1 MANWIIDAGNSR
13 IKFAVYER
21 GSCISLDHFEG
32 PEALLASWPEYPRPE
47 GVICSNVGAWDFR
60 ELRAQAPALWLD
72 LEPETPLPITVDYAT
87 EHTWGNDRRAL
98 AVAAASHFPGR
109 AALVVDVGS
118 CITGDFVDSGGTYRG
133 GWIAPGI
140 QMRLRS
146 MHDYTQS
153 LPLLEW
159 REMGGEELPEHP
171 AKSTRACL
179 LTGAVRGAVTEVSA
193 TLAAYRRQYPGLVV
207 IITGGDAETFVRR
220 IKSTIFARPKF
231 LLSGLNSILE
241 YHTS

>member
-13 IKFAVYER
+13 IKFAVYEK
-21 GSCISLDHFEG
+21 GSCESLHYFDG
-32 PEALLASWPEYPRPE
+32 PESLLASWPEYPRPQ
-47 GVICSNVGAWDFR
+47 GIVCSNVGRWDFR
-60 ELRAQAPALWLD
+60 ELRAQAPAKWLD
-72 LEPETPLPITVDYAT
+72 LAPETPLPITVDYAT
-87 EHTWGNDRRAL
+87 PSTWGNDRRAL

-109 AALVVDVGS
+109 PSLVVDAGS
-118 CITGDFVDSGGTYRG
+118 CITGDFVDAGGTYYG

-153 LPLLEW
+153 LPLLKWKEG
-159 REMGGEELPEHP
+159 EEEELPEHP
-171 AKSTRACL
+171 ANSTRACML
-179 LTGAVRGAVTEVSA
+179 AGAVGGAVTEVEA
-193 TLAAYRRQYPGLVV
+193 TAAFYRQQYSGLVV
-207 IITGGDAETFVRR
+207 IITGGDASTFVRR